1 MGDDDVTIMDEV
13 VNIDSKGNI
22 NEVVDI
28 DSKGSNSSKVQI

>member
-28 DSKGSNSSKVQI
+28 DSKGSNFSSQI

>member
-13 VNIDSKGNI
+13 VNIDSKGI
-22 NEVVDI
+22 IDEVVDI